1 MNCIVIYDIADTRI
15 RTKIA
20 DLCMD
25 YGLNR
30 IQYSAFAGWLSRNHQ
45 EELMKQAVRCLGRQ
59 AGKIYLYCIAEREW
73 RLRLEYGRSDAAPR
87 GDAAPGGDIR

>member
-1 MNCIVIYDIADTRI
+1 MISPIPASGRRSPTCAWI
-15 RTKIA
+15 
-20 DLCMD
+20 
-25 YGLNR
+25 NR

-59 AGKIYLYCIAEREW
+59 AGRIYLYCIAEREW

-87 GDAAPGGDIR
+87 GDAAPSGDIR

>member
-1 MNCIVIYDIADTRI
+1 MISPIPASGRRSPTCAWI
-15 RTKIA
+15 
-20 DLCMD
+20 
-25 YGLNR
+25 NR

-59 AGKIYLYCIAEREW
+59 AGRIYLYCIAEREW
-73 RLRLEYGRSDAAPR
+73 RLRLEYGRSDAEPR

>member
-1 MNCIVIYDIADTRI
+1 MISPIPASGRRSPTCAWI
-15 RTKIA
+15 
-20 DLCMD
+20 
-25 YGLNR
+25 NR

-59 AGKIYLYCIAEREW
+59 AGRIYLYCIAEREW
-73 RLRLEYGRSDAAPR
+73 RLRLEYGRSDAEPG

>member
-1 MNCIVIYDIADTRI
+1 MISPIPASGRRSPTCAWI
-15 RTKIA
+15 
-20 DLCMD
+20 
-25 YGLNR
+25 NR

-59 AGKIYLYCIAEREW
+59 AGRIYLYCIAEREW